1 MKDLFALRSKLNTIK
16 RTLYR
21 REATMSSVRV
31 VVGQACTLRHPAND
45 PPMID
50 SICCNA
56 TNMLR
61 KLCTLKGKLS
71 NPEVFNQQ
79 SNEGDRL
86 RYEAMLKAKLAQM
99 KIAETK
105 RVAKLRESIPKTL
118 DDSLKARASN
128 IEEKLQEYNTYAK
141 NQNKIYEM
149 NMMMNEEEG
158 SQKKSNLKIQAENA
172 NMKSIEAQASKVA
185 EEREAAIIVDPE
197 IITATKAMAAVSSFV
212 EEKNENEKVKKNND
226 DGNENPYAEMMTDAH
241 AEVALARDELKDKR
255 LKRQRLAESVT
266 DEVRKEQ
273 VESEHAFRKYLMAKN
288 KDKLRGNNNNVRD
301 PFLRSKK

>member
-1 MKDLFALRSKLNTIK
+1 
-16 RTLYR
+16 
-21 REATMSSVRV
+21 
-31 VVGQACTLRHPAND
+31 
-45 PPMID
+45 
-50 SICCNA
+50 
-56 TNMLR
+56 
-61 KLCTLKGKLS
+61 
-71 NPEVFNQQ
+71 
-79 SNEGDRL
+79 
-86 RYEAMLKAKLAQM
+86 
-99 KIAETK
+99 
-105 RVAKLRESIPKTL
+105 
-118 DDSLKARASN
+118 
-128 IEEKLQEYNTYAK
+128 
-141 NQNKIYEM
+141 
-149 NMMMNEEEG
+149 
-158 SQKKSNLKIQAENA
+158 
-172 NMKSIEAQASKVA
+172 MKSIEAQASKVA

-197 IITATKAMAAVSSFV
+197 IITATKAMAAVSFV